1 MIGVAFMK
9 TFKLAELIVY
19 PTNQDSLKGKEMQLT
34 EGLII
39 NKEEDNEWV
48 LEAVLDKEDLTIVNK
63 LSQDGNVVL
72 AQVRIT
78 KPENHPALFLV
89 QVQEVN
95 DLEEEGNV
103 IMRGNLRRED
113 RHDLLMTIQRLR
125 KEGKEESE
133 ILVSGISLAE

>member
-1 MIGVAFMK
+1 MK
-9 TFKLAELIVY
+9 TFKLAELILY
-19 PTNQDSLKGKEMQLT
+19 PTNQDSLEGKEMQLT

-48 LEAVLDKEDLTIVNK
+48 LEAVLGKEDLVIVSK
-63 LSQDGNVVL
+63 LSQEGNVVL

-78 KPENHPALFLV
+78 KPENRPALFLI

-113 RHDLLMTIQRLR
+113 RLDLLTTIKRLR
-125 KEGKEESE
+125 KEGKAESE
-133 ILVSGISLAE
+133 ILVNGTGLAE

>member
-1 MIGVAFMK
+1 MK
-9 TFKLAELIVY
+9 TFKLAELILY
-19 PTNQDSLKGKEMQLT
+19 PTNQDSVEGKEMQLT

-48 LEAVLDKEDLTIVNK
+48 VEAVLDKEDLAIVSK
-63 LSQDGNVVL
+63 LSHDGNVVI

-78 KPENHPALFLV
+78 KPENRPALFLV

-113 RHDLLMTIQRLR
+113 RNDLLMTIQRLR
-125 KEGKEESE
+125 KEGKEEGE
-133 ILVSGISLAE
+133 ILLCGTGLAE

>member
-1 MIGVAFMK
+1 MK
-9 TFKLAELIVY
+9 TFKLAELILY
-19 PTNQDSLKGKEMQLT
+19 PTNEDSLEGKEMQLT

-48 LEAVLDKEDLTIVNK
+48 LEAVLDKKDLAIVSN

-78 KPENHPALFLV
+78 KPENRPALFLV

-113 RHDLLMTIQRLR
+113 RSDLLMTIQRLR
-125 KEGKEESE
+125 KEGKEEGE
-133 ILVSGISLAE
+133 ILLSGTDLTE